1 MEKQQR
7 EYEERQALAVQK
19 KPEIV
24 IEGVRATSRQIAL
37 KEKEAMQ
44 QIQEQKRRIE
54 SKYETPKKPKNTKRS
69 NDANPQ
75 AANDKAPM
83 RKTEYLPENS
93 PQLIRDQ
100 LMQSFSNQNGDVP
113 SKINWAIFTRCQ

>member
-69 NDANPQ
+69 IDANPQ